1 LTGFVQRD
9 LADLVPSPFFAITT
23 TRSLRPRSVC
33 LMTYVDFE
41 ARATLTHFLPLLQRC
56 HA

>member
-23 TRSLRPRSVC
+23 TRSLRPTSVC